1 MYYIN
6 AKFPELIT
14 TLTSEEIMIL
24 LAYNWPGNVREV
36 DHVAKLMRRHKMVI
50 NDVGEKLERLH
61 ADNLIDIDEG
71 LAAKPAPY

>member
-6 AKFPELIT
+6 AKFPELIP
-14 TLTSEEIMIL
+14 TLTSEEILIL

-50 NDVGEKLERLH
+50 DDVGEKLEWLDH
-61 ADNLIDIDEG
+61 DDLS
-71 LAAKPAPY
+71 